1 MSARQTLNKTE
12 RLKSRKLIGRLF
24 EKGRS
29 FSFQPFRVYYLLEEP
44 EAHTG
49 ESLLFGTG
57 VSARNFRRAVDRN
70 RIKRLIREA
79 WRLQCSELRAQMKE
93 TPLKLTVFVLYTG
106 RELPVYAEI
115 ATKMESLLKKLS
127 SVVAQQSGP
136 AS

>member
-1 MSARQTLNKTE
+1 MSERHTLNKTQ

-24 EKGRS
+24 NKGRS
-29 FSFQPFRVYYLLEEP
+29 FSFPPFRAYYLLEEP
-44 EAHTG
+44 DAHAG

-57 VSARNFRRAVDRN
+57 ASTRNFKKAVDRN

-79 WRLQCSELRAQMKE
+79 YRLQCGELRLQMKAV
-93 TPLKLTVFVLYTG
+93 PLKLTVFVLYTG

-115 ATKMESLLKKLS
+115 AAKMDLLLKKLS
-127 SVVAQQSGP
+127 SVVAQQSGS

>member
-1 MSARQTLNKTE
+1 MSVRHTLSKTQ

-29 FSFQPFRVYYLLEEP
+29 FSFPPFRVYYLLDEEQ
-44 EAHTG
+44 EHAG

-57 VSARNFRRAVDRN
+57 ASSRNFKRAVDRN

-79 WRLQCSELRAQMKE
+79 YRLQCGELRLQMKAV
-93 TPLKLTVFVLYTG
+93 PLKLTVFVLYTG
-106 RELPVYAEI
+106 RDLPVYAEI
-115 ATKMESLLKKLS
+115 AARMELLLKKLS
-127 SVVAQQSGP
+127 SVVEQQSGS